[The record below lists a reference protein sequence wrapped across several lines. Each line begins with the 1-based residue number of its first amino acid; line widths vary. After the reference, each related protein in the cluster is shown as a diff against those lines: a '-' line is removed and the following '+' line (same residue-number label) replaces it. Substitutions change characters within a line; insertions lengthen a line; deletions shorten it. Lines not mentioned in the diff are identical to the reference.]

1 MPLHLSQ
8 LLAQRAALSPSREAI
23 VCPRGRWTF
32 SQFNDRC
39 TRLADA
45 FAELGVSEGDR
56 VAIYARN
63 GEAQANAVFAAARA
77 GATAVVLNWRLS
89 AAELA
94 YILADAEPSALLYE
108 DEFAPVVE
116 LLVEAQPLRG
126 IIRVGERGL
135 GVDYDSIVDGSGPL
149 ASGSREVRADL
160 PAVIMYTSGTTGRPK
175 GAMLSHEAL
184 IWAAHANANTLDWRQ
199 DARFLLVAPMFHIG
213 GLSPLITNVLKGCT
227 TVLRADFDP
236 TEVWQTIA
244 AERITSMMTVPV
256 MLQAMLA
263 VAKAMSVDASSLSW
277 VSCGAS
283 AVPKALIEACLDL
296 GISVQQVYGTTE
308 FCGAVSFWTTEMGL
322 AKAHSQGKVH
332 LHGELRIVNPAT
344 GAALSTGEDG
354 EIWCR
359 GPMVFSGYWRN
370 PDATQA
376 ALHQGWYRTGD
387 IGHLD
392 KDGFLYVVDRLKDMI
407 ISGGENIYPAE
418 LEAAIRTVHG
428 VADVAVVGRADA
440 KWGEVPVAFVVCKPG
455 SSVMEADILT
465 ACRQRLAGYKCVKA
479 VEFVN
484 SLPRNAVGKILK
496 QELRARR

>member
-1 MPLHLSQ
+1 MPQHLSQ

-32 SQFNDRC
+32 AQFNDRC
-39 TRLADA
+39 TRLAEA

-63 GEAQANAVFAAARA
+63 GEALANAVFAAARA

-89 AAELA
+89 AAELT
-94 YILADAEPSALLYE
+94 YILADAAPAVLLYE

-116 LLVEAQPLRG
+116 RLVEARPLHG
-126 IIRVGERGL
+126 LVRVGVQGA
-135 GVDYDSIVDGSGPL
+135 GADYDSIVNGSAPV
-149 ASGSREVRADL
+149 ASGSGDARADL

-184 IWAAHANANTLDWRQ
+184 IWAAHGNADTLDWRQ

-227 TVLRADFDP
+227 TVLRPDFDP
-236 TEVWQTIA
+236 TEVWRTIA
-244 AERITSMMTVPV
+244 AERITSMMSVPM

-263 VAKAMSVDASSLSW
+263 VAKATTIDASSLSW

-296 GISVQQVYGTTE
+296 GISVHQVYGITE

-322 AKAHSQGKVH
+322 DKAHSQGKAH
-332 LHGELRIVNPAT
+332 LHAEIRIANPAT
-344 GAALSTGEDG
+344 GAALPADEGG

-370 PDATQA
+370 ADATRA
-376 ALHQGWYRTGD
+376 AMHQDWYRTGD
-387 IGHLD
+387 IGRLD
-392 KDGFLYVVDRLKDMI
+392 EDGFLYVVDRLKDMI

-418 LEAAIRTVHG
+418 LEAAIRTIPA
-428 VADVAVVGRADA
+428 VADVAVVGRPDA
-440 KWGEVPVAFVVCKPG
+440 KWGEVPVAFVVCKAG
-455 SSVMEADILT
+455 ALVTEADILA
-465 ACRQRLAGYKCVKA
+465 ACKQRLAGYKCVKA
-479 VEFVN
+479 VEFVD

-496 QELRARR
+496 QALRTPR